1 MNLIDK
7 ILERENMGEALR
19 RVVKN
24 DGAAGVDGMKASELL
39 DYCKVHWHDIRER
52 IKQGKYKPQAVR
64 RVEIRKEGGGVR
76 LLGIPTV
83 MDRMIQ
89 QAIHQVLSPM
99 YESEFSDHSF
109 GFRAG
114 RNQHQALA
122 VATSFVNEGFTWVV
136 DMDMEK
142 FFDRVNHDYLLNLL
156 SQRIEDKLVLKLI
169 RAIVESGVMV
179 GGVFTE
185 SDEGVPQGGPLSPLL
200 SNILLDK
207 LDKELEARNL
217 RFVRYADDCSI
228 YVGSEKAGKRVLES
242 VTMFIEKRL
251 KLKVNKEKS
260 AVRRPSKFTVLGH
273 SFYKTTGSWALRI
286 AEKSYLKLKA
296 KIREIT
302 RKTRPY
308 AMHTRIKKLNDLTRG
323 WMSYFKLA
331 DGRNK
336 LEAIDEW
343 TRRRLR
349 YCHWHDWKR
358 VRTRIKELRKLGV
371 SANKAFQWACT
382 RKGGWR
388 IAASPILQTTLNTN
402 YFGQLGYRSFTQQR
416 GNAR

>member
-1 MNLIDK
+1 MNLIDR
-7 ILERENMGEALR
+7 ILERGNMGEALR

-39 DYCKVHWHDIRER
+39 DHCKVHWHEIRER

-83 MDRMIQ
+83 LDRMIQ

-99 YESEFSDHSF
+99 YEPGFSDHSY
-109 GFRAG
+109 GFRVG
-114 RNQHQALA
+114 RNQHQALEA
-122 VATSFVNEGFTWVV
+122 ATGFVNEGFTWVV
-136 DMDMEK
+136 DMDLEK

-169 RAIVESGVMV
+169 RAMVESGVMI

-185 SDEGVPQGGPLSPLL
+185 SAEGVPQGGPLSPLL
-200 SNILLDK
+200 SNILLDR

-228 YVGSEKAGKRVLES
+228 YVGSEKAGRRVLES
-242 VTMFIEKRL
+242 VTTFIEKRL
-251 KLKVNKEKS
+251 KLKVNREKS
-260 AVRRPSKFTVLGH
+260 AVRRPFKVTVLGH
-273 SFYKTTGSWALRI
+273 SFYKMTGGWALRI
-286 AEKSYLKLKA
+286 AEKSYRKLKA

-308 AMHTRIKKLNDLTRG
+308 AMHTRLKKLNDLTRG
-323 WMSYFKLA
+323 WMNYFRLA
-331 DGRNK
+331 DGRKK

-349 YCHWHDWKR
+349 CCHWHDWKR
-358 VRTRIKELRKLGV
+358 VGRRIKELRKMGV
-371 SANKAFQWACT
+371 SPGKAYQWACT

-388 IAASPILQTTLNTN
+388 ISGSPILQTTLNGN
-402 YFGQLGYRSFTQQR
+402 YFRQLGLRSLTQPR
-416 GNAR
+416 

>member
-1 MNLIDK
+1 
-7 ILERENMGEALR
+7 MGKAMR

-39 DYCKVHWHDIRER
+39 DHCNAHWSEIRER
-52 IKQGKYKPQAVR
+52 ILMGKYKPQAVR
-64 RVEIRKEGGGVR
+64 RVEIRKDGGGMR

-83 MDRMIQ
+83 VDRMIQ
-89 QAIHQVLSPM
+89 QAIHQVLSPI
-99 YESEFSDHSF
+99 YEPTFSERSY

-114 RNQHQALA
+114 RNQHQALEQSLA
-122 VATSFVNEGFTWVV
+122 YVNEGFTWVV
-136 DMDMEK
+136 DLDMEK

-169 RAIVESGVMV
+169 RAFVESGVMV
-179 GGVFTE
+179 GGVFEE
-185 SDEGVPQGGPLSPLL
+185 SDEGMPQGGPLSPLL

-228 YVGSEKAGKRVLES
+228 YVGSEKAGHRVLES
-242 VTMFIEKRL
+242 VTGFVEKKL
-251 KLKVNKEKS
+251 KLKVNRTRS
-260 AVRRPSKFTVLGH
+260 GVRRPSKFDILGYG
-273 SFYKTTGSWALRI
+273 FYKSTGEWALRI
-286 AEKSYLKLKA
+286 AEKSYRKVKA

-308 AMHTRIKKLNDLTRG
+308 GMQTRLWKLNALTRG
-323 WMSYFKLA
+323 WMNYFKLA
-331 DGRNK
+331 DGRKK
-336 LEAIDEW
+336 LLAVDQW

-349 YCHWHDWKR
+349 YCQWHDWKR
-358 VRTRIKELRKLGV
+358 VRTRIRELQKLGV
-371 SANKAFQWACT
+371 SKDQAFQWACT

-388 IAASPILQTTLNTN
+388 TAGSPILSTTLTDKHL
-402 YFGQLGYRSFTQQR
+402 QQIGYRSFAQYIPTR
-416 GNAR
+416 

>member
-1 MNLIDK
+1 MDLIGK
-7 ILERENMGEALR
+7 ILDRENMGEALR

-39 DYCKVHWHDIRER
+39 DHCKVHWGE
-52 IKQGKYKPQAVR
+52 IKALILSGKYKPQAVR
-64 RVEIRKEGGGVR
+64 RVEIRKEGGGTR

-83 MDRMIQ
+83 VDRMIQ

-99 YESEFSDHSF
+99 YEPGFSNHSF
-109 GFRAG
+109 GFRVG

-122 VATSFVNEGFTWVV
+122 AATGYVNGGFTWVV

-156 SQRIEDKLVLKLI
+156 SQRIEDKLLLKLI

-185 SDEGVPQGGPLSPLL
+185 SGEGVPQGGPLSPLL
-200 SNILLDK
+200 SNILLDG
-207 LDKELEARNL
+207 LDKELEARSL

-242 VTMFIEKRL
+242 MTKFIEKRL
-251 KLKVNKEKS
+251 KLKVNREKS
-260 AVRRPSKFTVLGH
+260 AVRRPSKFTLLGH
-273 SFYKTTGSWALRI
+273 SFYKMDGRWALRI
-286 AEKSYLKLKA
+286 AEKSYRKLKA

-308 AMHTRIKKLNDLTRG
+308 AMHTRIRLLNELTRG
-323 WMSYFKLA
+323 WVNYFKLA
-331 DGRNK
+331 AGRKK
-336 LEAIDEW
+336 LATIDEW

-349 YCHWHDWKR
+349 CCHWHDWKR
-358 VRTRIKELRKLGV
+358 VRTRIKELGKLGV
-371 SANKAFQWACT
+371 GAGKAFQWACT
-382 RKGGWR
+382 RKGGWH
-388 IAASPILQTTLNTN
+388 IAASPILQTTLSNR
-402 YFGQLGYRSFTQQR
+402 YLQSLGLRSLTQQR
-416 GNAR
+416 GNA